1 VSTDTE
7 AGANAS
13 TGRRPVHD
21 GLFGEDERGNPF
33 LLGGRCD
40 ACDRVQFPMASTC
53 PACGAATIT
62 EVRLSDHGTLW
73 GWTAVTAPPPGYLG
87 DVPFGF
93 GVVELPEG
101 LRVITLLGEADP
113 TQLSFG
119 MPMKLVITD
128 LGPDPDS
135 EGEIVTTYLF
145 APELARMEAAP

>member
-1 VSTDTE
+1 MSTV
-7 AGANAS
+7 

-40 ACDRVQFPMASTC
+40 ACDRVQFPTASTC

-101 LRVITLLGEADP
+101 LRVITLLTESDP
-113 TQLSFG
+113 TRLSFG

-128 LGPDPDS
+128 LGPDPDP
-135 EGEIVTTYLF
+135 EGHGDIVTTYSF
-145 APELARMEAAP
+145 APEVPRVEVAT